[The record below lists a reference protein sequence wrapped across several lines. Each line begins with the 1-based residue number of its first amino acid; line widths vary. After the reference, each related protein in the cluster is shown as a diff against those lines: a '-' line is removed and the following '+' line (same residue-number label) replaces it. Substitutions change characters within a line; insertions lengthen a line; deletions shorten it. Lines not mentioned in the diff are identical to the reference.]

1 MARGLLLAIV
11 AVTVSAQS
19 SPPPPILCSETCN
32 FASDVDCDDGGPGSD
47 FNACTYGTDCTDCGP
62 RVPRS
67 PPPPA
72 VASPPQATGTLC
84 NDLCV
89 GFPTYASD
97 GFCDDGGP
105 GAEFPDCQYGTDCT
119 DCGPRV
125 PLAPPPSVAPP
136 STPLCTETCVWASD
150 ADCDDGGP
158 GAEFTSC
165 ALGTDCTDCGP
176 RVPLAP
182 PSTLPPPSTTLCTE
196 TCVYSS
202 DADCDD
208 GGPGSEFPLC
218 ALGTDCTDCGPRT
231 PLAPPPSATLCNDLC
246 VGFPMYA
253 SDGFCDDGGPG
264 AEFPDCQY
272 GTDCT
277 DCGPRTPLA
286 PPSTT
291 LCTETCVY
299 ASDADCDDGGPGS
312 EFPLCALGT
321 DCADCGPRQV
331 LPPPPFS
338 APRAPS
344 GPRAP
349 PSPSAPGLCQNTC
362 VGFPTYASDG
372 DCDDGGPGA
381 EFADCVYGT
390 DCADCGVRPFPPPAP
405 ICTNACIGFPTYASD
420 GFCDDG
426 GPGAEFPDCQYGT
439 DCADCGPRAPRMP
452 PPPPLLLCAETCTY
466 TSDDDCDDGGPGSEF
481 PLCAIGTD
489 CADCGPR
496 VPPPPPVCT
505 ETCNYASDNDCD
517 DGGPGSEFPL
527 CALGTDCIDCGP
539 RVPSFKPPP
548 PPLPP
553 AICSE

>member
-19 SPPPPILCSETCN
+19 SPPPPVLCSETCNFASDVDCDDGGPGADFNACTYGTDCTDCGPRVPLAPPSSVAPPSSATLCTETCN

-182 PSTLPPPSTTLCTE
+182 PSTTLCTE
-196 TCVYSS
+196 TCV
-202 DADCDD
+202 
-208 GGPGSEFPLC
+208 
-218 ALGTDCTDCGPRT
+218 
-231 PLAPPPSATLCNDLC
+231 
-246 VGFPMYA
+246 
-253 SDGFCDDGGPG
+253 
-264 AEFPDCQY
+264 
-272 GTDCT
+272 
-277 DCGPRTPLA
+277 
-286 PPSTT
+286 
-291 LCTETCVY
+291 
-299 ASDADCDDGGPGS
+299 
-312 EFPLCALGT
+312 
-321 DCADCGPRQV
+321 
-331 LPPPPFS
+331 
-338 APRAPS
+338 
-344 GPRAP
+344 
-349 PSPSAPGLCQNTC
+349 
-362 VGFPTYASDG
+362 
-372 DCDDGGPGA
+372 
-381 EFADCVYGT
+381 
-390 DCADCGVRPFPPPAP
+390 
-405 ICTNACIGFPTYASD
+405 
-420 GFCDDG
+420 
-426 GPGAEFPDCQYGT
+426 
-439 DCADCGPRAPRMP
+439 
-452 PPPPLLLCAETCTY
+452 
-466 TSDDDCDDGGPGSEF
+466 
-481 PLCAIGTD
+481 
-489 CADCGPR
+489 
-496 VPPPPPVCT
+496 
-505 ETCNYASDNDCD
+505 
-517 DGGPGSEFPL
+517 
-527 CALGTDCIDCGP
+527 
-539 RVPSFKPPP
+539 
-548 PPLPP
+548 
-553 AICSE
+553 

>member
-19 SPPPPILCSETCN
+19 SPPPPVLCSETCN

-62 RVPRS
+62 RLPRS

-72 VASPPQATGTLC
+72 AASPPQATGTLC

-119 DCGPRV
+119 DCGPRT
-125 PLAPPPSVAPP
+125 PLAPPPSA
-136 STPLCTETCVWASD
+136 TLCNDLCVGFPTYASD
-150 ADCDDGGP
+150 GFCDDGGP
-158 GAEFTSC
+158 GAEYPDC
-165 ALGTDCTDCGP
+165 QYGTDCTDCGP
-176 RVPLAP
+176 RVPLA
-182 PSTLPPPSTTLCTE
+182 PPSTTLCTE

-208 GGPGSEFPLC
+208 GGH
-218 ALGTDCTDCGPRT
+218 
-231 PLAPPPSATLCNDLC
+231 
-246 VGFPMYA
+246 
-253 SDGFCDDGGPG
+253 
-264 AEFPDCQY
+264 
-272 GTDCT
+272 
-277 DCGPRTPLA
+277 
-286 PPSTT
+286 
-291 LCTETCVY
+291 
-299 ASDADCDDGGPGS
+299 GS

-331 LPPPPFS
+331 LPPPPVA

-426 GPGAEFPDCQYGT
+426 GPGAEFPECQYGT

-452 PPPPLLLCAETCTY
+452 PPPPFLLCAETCTY

-489 CADCGPR
+489 CA
-496 VPPPPPVCT
+496 
-505 ETCNYASDNDCD
+505 
-517 DGGPGSEFPL
+517 GSEFPQIGR
-527 CALGTDCIDCGP
+527 AH
-539 RVPSFKPPP
+539 V
-548 PPLPP
+548 
-553 AICSE
+553 